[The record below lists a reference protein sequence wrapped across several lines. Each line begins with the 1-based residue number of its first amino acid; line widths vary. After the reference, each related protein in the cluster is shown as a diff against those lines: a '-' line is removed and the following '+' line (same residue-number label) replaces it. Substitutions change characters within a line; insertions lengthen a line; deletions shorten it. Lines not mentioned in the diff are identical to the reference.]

1 MGALTISRRSGNGS
15 PAITLGVYGHLFKA
29 DDRAAEAMEKTLALP
44 NDQENLRQLQFVLQT
59 ALCQGIE

>member
-1 MGALTISRRSGNGS
+1 MDVLTISRRSGNGS
-15 PAITLGVYGHLFKA
+15 PAITLGVYGHLFKTN
-29 DDRAAEAMEKTLALP
+29 DRVAEAMEKTLALP